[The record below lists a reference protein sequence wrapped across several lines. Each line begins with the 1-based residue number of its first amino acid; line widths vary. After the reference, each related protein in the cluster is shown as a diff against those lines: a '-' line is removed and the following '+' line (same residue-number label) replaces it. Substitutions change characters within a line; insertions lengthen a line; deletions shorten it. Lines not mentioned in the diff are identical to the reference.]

1 VAGCRESDDHGALGR
16 RCYPSFK
23 KFAPLSVQSVNYSQ
37 VRVRFNL
44 PMANLVFVVEMVP
57 YSNSAP
63 CIGHCDST
71 MVRSAKRRGG
81 VIIAMNVHELEE

>member
-1 VAGCRESDDHGALGR
+1 MKAALL
-16 RCYPSFK
+16 PSLK
-23 KFAPLSVQSVNYSQ
+23 KFAALSVQSVNFSQ

-44 PMANLVFVVEMVP
+44 PMGSVDVVVVEMVP

-63 CIGHCDST
+63 CIGHCDT
-71 MVRSAKRRGG
+71 TLVRSLKRRGG